1 MMQQHSQADWLS
13 FGTSGG
19 GKNDFVGGSFCM
31 DLSLLQT
38 TCIAYID
45 RCGFWQ
51 GLFFFVVV
59 VLQVDMVVLTLPGPQ
74 YPSFKWKVPS
84 CKTVFSKT

>member
-13 FGTSGG
+13 FGTRGG
-19 GKNDFVGGSFCM
+19 GKNDFVGGSFYM

-38 TCIAYID
+38 TCIAYD

-51 GLFFFVVV
+51 GLFFCCCCFASGHGSANTTRSAV
-59 VLQVDMVVLTLPGPQ
+59 
-74 YPSFKWKVPS
+74 
-84 CKTVFSKT
+84 SKFQMEGSK